1 MRDRFMLGR
10 PLVAEDPGGRARS
23 PRRAGRLEAA
33 SDTFRPLAARF
44 AALLAIVVAGAACS
58 VGAGGG
64 GGGSG
69 TTTITLAAVDNPQME
84 DLQKLVP
91 NFQKAHPNTQVKIV
105 ILPENQLRQQVTQD
119 IATHSGRFDLAT
131 IGTYEVPLWA
141 KNGWIEKLSP
151 YIDKESSYDQS
162 DLLAGVAKALSYNSS
177 LYAVPFYGESSFVM
191 YRKDLFS
198 QAGLTMPLHP
208 TWDQV
213 AAFATKLNDPGKQM
227 YGICLR
233 GLPGWGEQL
242 APLDT
247 VVNTFGGRWFDEQW
261 NPQLTSPKFEAAVS
275 FYVNLLKTAGEP
287 GAASAGFTECLNAYN
302 GGHAAMWYDA
312 TVGASNLTGAVA
324 QNSAYAFAP
333 VQQTK
338 YSGWLWAWS
347 LGMPASSNKKDA
359 AWSFMSW
366 ATSKDYIKLVGTTLG
381 WNHVPPGTRKSTYDL
396 PDYKNVASAFADTTL
411 ESIDKADV
419 NHPTVDPVP
428 YTGVQYVDIPE
439 FQNLGDQVSQQIAAA
454 IVGTDT
460 VDQAL
465 QRSQQFALDVA
476 KNYKK

>member
-1 MRDRFMLGR
+1 MRKSFVLTGCGR
-10 PLVAEDPGGRARS
+10 IGGWTATLLTLV
-23 PRRAGRLEAA
+23 L
-33 SDTFRPLAARF
+33 T
-44 AALLAIVVAGAACS
+44 GAACS

-64 GGGSG
+64 GGSG
-69 TTTITLAAVDNPQME
+69 GQSTITLAAVDNPQME

-91 NFQKAHPNTQVKIV
+91 DFEKQHPNVQVKIV

-141 KNGWIEKLSP
+141 KNAWIQNLSS
-151 YIDKESSYDQS
+151 YIGKQSSYDPS
-162 DLLAGVAKALSYNSS
+162 DLIPGVAKALSYKDN
-177 LYAVPFYGESSFVM
+177 LYAVPFYGESSFLM
-191 YRKDLFS
+191 YRKDLLQ
-198 QAGLTMPLHP
+198 QAGLTMPDHP

-213 AAFATKLNDPGKQM
+213 ADIARKLNDPSKQVF
-227 YGICLR
+227 GFCLR

-261 NPQLTSPKFEAAVS
+261 NPQLTSQKFESAVS
-275 FYVNLLKTAGEP
+275 FYVNLVRSAGEP

-312 TVGASNLTGAVA
+312 TVGASNLTGSVA

-333 VQQTK
+333 VQQSK

-347 LGMPASSNKKDA
+347 LGMPATSNKKDA
-359 AWSFMSW
+359 AWTFMSW
-366 ATSKDYIKLVGTTLG
+366 ATSKSYIKLVGTKLG
-381 WNHVPPGTRKSTYDL
+381 WNHVPPGTRQSTYAL
-396 PDYKNVASAFADTTL
+396 SQYKQVASAFAPITL
-411 ESIDKADV
+411 ESIAQADV

-428 YTGVQYVDIPE
+428 YTGIQYVDIPE
-439 FQNLGDQVSQQIAAA
+439 FQALGDQVSQQIAAA
-454 IVGTDT
+454 IAGTAT

-465 QRSQQFALDVA
+465 QRSQQFAADVA
-476 KNYKK
+476 KHYK